1 MGPPGN
7 YPSIPRS
14 IGAAQAGRRHTGYL
28 AARPGGGQSAV
39 ITLVCS
45 AVAEEWARPLTHADS
60 AELNIRYQ
68 NYVVL
73 ADLDRR

>member
-1 MGPPGN
+1 
-7 YPSIPRS
+7 
-14 IGAAQAGRRHTGYL
+14 L
-28 AARPGGGQSAV
+28 AARPDGGQSAV

-45 AVAEEWARPLTHADS
+45 AVAEEWARPLTHA
-60 AELNIRYQ
+60 AAAGLNIRYQ